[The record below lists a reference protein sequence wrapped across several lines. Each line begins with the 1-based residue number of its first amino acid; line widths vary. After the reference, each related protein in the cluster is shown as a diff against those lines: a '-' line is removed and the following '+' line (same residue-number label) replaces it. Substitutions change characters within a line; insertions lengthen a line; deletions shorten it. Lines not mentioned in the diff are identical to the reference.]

1 MLTPSHCAW
10 LAWLMNQSKKEKENL
25 NIREIEFLTEI
36 PVVPRSGE
44 QLAVL
49 EVVLALAGCRG
60 VHHSLIFLLPPPAPW
75 EGGTHVA
82 SAGLNLFYV
91 RR

>member
-1 MLTPSHCAW
+1 MLTLSHCAW
-10 LAWLMNQSKKEKENL
+10 LAWLMNQSKKEKKNL

-36 PVVPRSGE
+36 PVVPWSGE
-44 QLAVL
+44 QVAVL
-49 EVVLALAGCRG
+49 GGSTGFGR
-60 VHHSLIFLLPPPAPW
+60 VHHSLIFLPPPPAPRRE
-75 EGGTHVA
+75 EGGAHVA